1 MRVEQDERN
10 HFPQTTI
17 AIPIITDTTN
27 AAIGPARFSVS
38 NNGAIVWQ
46 GQWERKYQLRYFDSE
61 DRQTGSIKSVELV
74 SGPLNPNVSPDGKRV
89 VFQTSHTRLEV
100 VKVWLGL
107 ATYQHVRPPSSSIQ
121 ESALEYYCREREAP
135 MVIPWRE

>member
-1 MRVEQDERN
+1 MSETIS
-10 HFPQTTI
+10 PKTTI

-74 SGPLNPNVSPDGKRV
+74 SGPLNANVSPDGKRV

-107 ATYQHVRPPSSSIQ
+107 ATYQHVRPPSFSI
-121 ESALEYYCREREAP
+121 EKTY
-135 MVIPWRE
+135 